1 MYQIYMQ
8 GEKSLEEMLAPKKFE
23 YAFLVC
29 QLKWPDKSNPSYD
42 TYVRF

>member
-29 QLKWPDKSNPSYD
+29 QLKWPDLIQYD